1 MRSTDIRRASSMFK
15 LRIIKFSNHFMNM
28 QYIINPKA
36 TYSSYIIYYAFGVG
50 LSILGYVSSANAQD
64 AGALQR
70 QLQQQLESGKIQ
82 SQERIE
88 KPIEKKEI
96 DPNEQKLTLQG
107 FKFKGNTLITDEQ
120 LNALVKPWLVNQI
133 TFNELKVI
141 TSEIQ
146 NFYQKNH
153 RIALVSTPPQ
163 EIVDGI
169 VLIEIV
175 EGKLGALVVEPLEGD
190 QKLRI
195 SIERAKLYFS
205 NSSDGSQYINT
216 EPLERGLVL
225 LNDLPGVKAT
235 GEFGLGKNPGES
247 NYYVKLSDEPLFNGQ
262 AALSNY
268 GSASTG
274 VGQAIVNLSIN
285 NPSGIGDQVTID
297 AISSTGST
305 YGQMSYSLPVGY
317 SGWRVGAQT
326 SYLTYQ
332 TLQDWSSTRSSGTAK
347 NLGLNL
353 AYPLQRE
360 GGNNSNVRFAVESKG
375 YSNEQLSS
383 NISDYESSLISA
395 GINGNIIDSIS
406 SIIRYS
412 ATVSV
417 GNLVINN
424 ASQAMQ
430 DASGATTAG
439 SYQKINFML
448 SRYTELSIL
457 PKTAWLINATG
468 QLANKN
474 LNSSE
479 QIYMGGAYGV
489 RAYPVSQGGAS
500 QGFILNNELQHQIDT
515 NWQIGVFADLG
526 FVQQYV
532 NPYSNFQGLTN
543 ANNNYQLAAY
553 GLTLG
558 YTVGKFN
565 VNSILGVRFGDNP
578 LYNSSGNQ
586 LNADSAYR
594 KVQGWIRASY
604 SF

>member
-1 MRSTDIRRASSMFK
+1 
-15 LRIIKFSNHFMNM
+15 M
-28 QYIINPKA
+28 QCIINPKFI
-36 TYSSYIIYYAFGVG
+36 YSSYLFKFVFTASLWVFGYI
-50 LSILGYVSSANAQD
+50 SIANAQD

-82 SQERIE
+82 SQDRIE
-88 KPIEKKEI
+88 KPLEKKEI
-96 DPNEQKLTLQG
+96 DSNEQKLNLKG
-107 FKFKGNTLITDEQ
+107 FRFKGNTLITNDQ
-120 LNALVKPWLVNQI
+120 LNTVVKPWLTNQI
-133 TFNELKVI
+133 TFSELKEI
-141 TSEIQ
+141 TSAIQ
-146 NFYQKNH
+146 DFYQKNH
-153 RIALVSTPPQ
+153 RIALVSIPPQ
-163 EIVDGI
+163 EIVGDI

-175 EGKLGALVVEPLEGD
+175 EGKLGALIVEPLKED
-190 QKLRI
+190 QQLRI
-195 SIERAKLYFS
+195 SVERAKLYFS
-205 NSSDGSQYINT
+205 SSSDGGQFINT

-225 LNDLPGVKAT
+225 LNDLPGVRAT
-235 GEFGLGKNPGES
+235 GEFSLGKNPGES
-247 NYYVKLSDEPLFNGQ
+247 DYYVKLSDGPILNGQ
-262 AALSNY
+262 VAFSNY

-297 AISSTGST
+297 TIASTGST

-317 SGWRVGAQT
+317 SGWRAGAQA

-332 TLQDWSSTRSSGTAK
+332 TLPDWSATRASGTAK
-347 NLGLNL
+347 NMGLNL
-353 AYPLQRE
+353 TYPLQRD
-360 GGNNSNVRFAVESKG
+360 GGNNANLRFAAESKG
-375 YSNEQLSS
+375 YINEQLSS
-383 NISDYESSLISA
+383 NISDYESTLFSA
-395 GINGNIIDSIS
+395 GINGNFMDSLS
-406 SIIRYS
+406 SVIRYS
-412 ATVSV
+412 VTASV

-424 ASQAMQ
+424 ASQAIQ
-430 DASGATTAG
+430 DSYGATTAG

-448 SRYTELSIL
+448 SRYVELGML

-500 QGFILNNELQHQIDT
+500 QGLILNNELQHQIDT
-515 NWQIGVFADLG
+515 NWLVGVFADLG
-526 FVQQYV
+526 FVQQYI
-532 NPYSNFQGLTN
+532 NPYANFQGLTN

-558 YTVGKFN
+558 YSIGKLN
-565 VNSILGVRFGDNP
+565 VSSVLGVRFGDNP